1 MLFAGRAHSDRLAW
15 ASMPK
20 LLPWKNCDVFREAPR
35 ISAAAYPKRP
45 ACFRLTEPPAPR
57 LWLEHAIAL
66 TSNAPELKNARR
78 LRQSPISCGAML
90 PFVLLLLGQAATRP
104 APTVTLIQTPHE
116 GIQPQCAVDPKG
128 VLHLI
133 Y

>member
-35 ISAAAYPKRP
+35 ITAAAYPKRP

-66 TSNAPELKNARR
+66 GIRSAAIAAGYRGAAFSGKLLANALRCRPNA
-78 LRQSPISCGAML
+78 QCISAES
-90 PFVLLLLGQAATRP
+90 LLMAS
-104 APTVTLIQTPHE
+104 IEFHCE
-116 GIQPQCAVDPKG
+116 HCA
-128 VLHLI
+128 
-133 Y
+133 